1 MFECMIELCI
11 WQAKLHESLVMEV
24 DSWQIGWN
32 EKSRNETLD
41 LSIFNAFSKVVWS
54 DLKTSLSTRSKGFSK
69 HVQMLPTVS
78 FVGVSSPI
86 QPTVSS
92 TRARLPLLNEWERRV
107 ANAQKPRALLCCCYT
122 KHALG
127 RARRASAVSHHDFH
141 ADKMLSKN
149 FQAHPTIGTSFLFF
163 KEPELGWLQKC
174 PSRKLIFVPSL
185 SLPPDGSVSSKR
197 PLENTRPALGRQA
210 GLG

>member
-1 MFECMIELCI
+1 
-11 WQAKLHESLVMEV
+11 
-24 DSWQIGWN
+24 
-32 EKSRNETLD
+32 
-41 LSIFNAFSKVVWS
+41 
-54 DLKTSLSTRSKGFSK
+54 
-69 HVQMLPTVS
+69 MLPTVS

-141 ADKMLSKN
+141 ADKMLFKKFSGPPYHWDSISILQRTRIRVASKMPLKKIN
-149 FQAHPTIGTSFLFF
+149 FRTLIVLTARWQCQQQASVGKHAARFGPSGRLWLSRPFLWPGSTGTRHQD
-163 KEPELGWLQKC
+163 EP
-174 PSRKLIFVPSL
+174 
-185 SLPPDGSVSSKR
+185 PPP
-197 PLENTRPALGRQA
+197 PLLLLLRGVTTTRHTKPR
-210 GLG
+210 